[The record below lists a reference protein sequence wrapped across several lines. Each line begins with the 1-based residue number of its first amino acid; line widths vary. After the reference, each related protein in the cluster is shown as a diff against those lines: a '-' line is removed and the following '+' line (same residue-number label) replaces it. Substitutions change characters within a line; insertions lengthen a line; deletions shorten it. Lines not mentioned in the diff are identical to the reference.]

1 MEDEALLAVMVAELL
16 ESAGAT
22 IVGPAATLQRARV
35 LAESGNIDLALLDVK
50 SSGRKNRP
58 DCGPLFARATPIVFV
73 TGYGEAPAG
82 PWTAAPVI
90 GKPFAEADLL
100 CAIRQALNND

>member
-35 LAESGNIDLALLDVK
+35 LAESGNIDLALLDVNLRGEK
-50 SSGRKNRP
+50 IDP
-58 DCGPLFARATPIVFV
+58 IAALLFARATPIVFV

-90 GKPFAEADLL
+90 GKPFAEAELL
-100 CAIRQALNND
+100 CAIRQALNNE